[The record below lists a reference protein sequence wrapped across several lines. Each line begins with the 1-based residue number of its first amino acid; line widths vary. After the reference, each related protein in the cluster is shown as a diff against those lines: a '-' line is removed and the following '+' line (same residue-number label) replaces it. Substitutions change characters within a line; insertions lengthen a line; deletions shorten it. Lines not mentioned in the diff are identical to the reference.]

1 MNGQVRTTYGIVV
14 GYDGSAASQLALEW
28 AAETARQQGK
38 HLTLVHSVNVASV
51 PAFPAM
57 DLSQME
63 PTLEHA
69 AKALVDEG
77 AVRAGATLDASQVET
92 QYWLGSPAA
101 QLIDASREA
110 ELVVVGS
117 RGRGRLLAGLLGST
131 SYAVAAHAQCPV
143 VVVRGP
149 EGKAPDD
156 VPMPARPGRGHDV
169 VVGVDDSDAAVRA
182 VNAAVEVAER
192 EGAVLHIVRVAHSPS
207 MEAWAYVETAKGGT
221 EETHAIRDHAE
232 ESVMRAANRVRALH
246 PKVIVT
252 TEVLYG
258 DPGQS
263 LADLG
268 ATAGLIVVG
277 SRGHGGF
284 TGMMLGSV
292 SHRVIHDATCPVMV
306 VR

>member
-1 MNGQVRTTYGIVV
+1 M
-14 GYDGSAASQLALEW
+14 
-28 AAETARQQGK
+28 
-38 HLTLVHSVNVASV
+38 
-51 PAFPAM
+51 
-57 DLSQME
+57 
-63 PTLEHA
+63 
-69 AKALVDEG
+69 
-77 AVRAGATLDASQVET
+77 
-92 QYWLGSPAA
+92 
-101 QLIDASREA
+101 
-110 ELVVVGS
+110 
-117 RGRGRLLAGLLGST
+117 
-131 SYAVAAHAQCPV
+131 
-143 VVVRGP
+143 RGP
-149 EGKAPDD
+149 EGKTPDD
-156 VPMPARPGRGHDV
+156 VPMPPRPGRDHDV

-192 EGAVLHIVRVAHSPS
+192 EGAVLHIVRVAHSVS
-207 MEAWAYVETAKGGT
+207 MEAWTYAETAKGGT

-232 ESVMRAANRVRALH
+232 ESVTRAANRVRALH

-284 TGMMLGSV
+284 TGMLLGSV
-292 SHRVIHDATCPVMV
+292 SHRVIHDAVCPVMV